1 MEEGVKGFKEAST
14 LHEQTVSLENP
25 QEDFVLW
32 EAPSDKEYAGENL
45 DISELSVV
53 TFL

>member
-1 MEEGVKGFKEAST
+1 MEEGVKGFKEVST

-25 QEDFVLW
+25 QEDFVLR
-32 EAPSDKEYAGENL
+32 EAPSDKEYAGEKD